1 MNRKEIQEKYDA
13 LMEVKNKSSLELHAL
28 EVYAELLKLS
38 KPKKV
43 FETYEIGTKVK
54 FENMFDAKVR
64 TGIITHWSPHYPLLY
79 EVTCDMDRV
88 WFVSVDMI
96 RLD

>member
-1 MNRKEIQEKYDA
+1 MNRKEKHDA
-13 LMEVKNKSSLELHAL
+13 PVKTKNKSSF
-28 EVYAELLKLS
+28 ELL

-79 EVTCDMDRV
+79 EVTCEMDRV

>member
-28 EVYAELLKLS
+28 EVYAELLK
-38 KPKKV
+38 PKKV

-64 TGIITHWSPHYPLLY
+64 TGIITHWSPKHPLLY
-79 EVTCDMDRV
+79 EITCDMDHI
-88 WFVSVDMI
+88 WFVSIDMV
-96 RLD
+96 RLDYE